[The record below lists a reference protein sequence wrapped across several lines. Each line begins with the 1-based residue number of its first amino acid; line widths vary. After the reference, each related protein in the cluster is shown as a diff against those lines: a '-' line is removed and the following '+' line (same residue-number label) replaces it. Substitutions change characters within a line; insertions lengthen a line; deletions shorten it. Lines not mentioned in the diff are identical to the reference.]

1 MTHQYQRSRLNWI
14 LVADFD
20 CCDIAVLDVDNREDE
35 NVRYCFNIDIPKND
49 VFFKKK
55 EACLPFTRS
64 DPICTEDENTR
75 EQMNLNSAFIDGGAL
90 YGSDPKTA
98 FKLRTFSDGLMK
110 THRLGPTLPTRGE
123 AGLKGPDTVQY
134 GVQCT
139 VKCTMCSKVYS
150 TVYTVQY
157 SGGFERS

>member
-1 MTHQYQRSRLNWI
+1 M
-14 LVADFD
+14 
-20 CCDIAVLDVDNREDE
+20 DVSDDSFYKGKRE
-35 NVRYCFNIDIPKND
+35 
-49 VFFKKK
+49 
-55 EACLPFTRS
+55 CLPFTRS
-64 DPICTEDENTR
+64 IPICTEDDDSR

-98 FKLRTFSDGLMK
+98 SKLRTFSDGLMK

-150 TVYTVQY
+150 TVYNVQY
-157 SGGFERS
+157 SDGFERS